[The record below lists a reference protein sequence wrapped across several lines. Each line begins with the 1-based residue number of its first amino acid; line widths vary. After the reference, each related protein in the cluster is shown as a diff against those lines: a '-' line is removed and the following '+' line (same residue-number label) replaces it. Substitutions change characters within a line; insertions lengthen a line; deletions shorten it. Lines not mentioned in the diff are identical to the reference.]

1 MERKICMIYKDV
13 LEKRLQR
20 KREQLS
26 ELEGKIN
33 SEGVVTPVEKR
44 KFIELKAVVQELENV
59 LDIADSMFKFQE
71 KDLEN
76 K

>member
-1 MERKICMIYKDV
+1 MIYKDV

-20 KREQLS
+20 KREQLLD
-26 ELEGKIN
+26 LEGKIN

-44 KFIELKAVVQELENV
+44 KYIELKAIVQELENV

-71 KDLEN
+71 DLPDN

>member
-71 KDLEN
+71 NNEVDK
-76 K
+76 

>member
-20 KREQLS
+20 KRGQLLD
-26 ELEGKIN
+26 LEGKIN
-33 SEGVVTPVEKR
+33 GEGVVTPVEKR
-44 KFIELKAVVQELENV
+44 KYIELKAIVQELENV

>member
-20 KREQLS
+20 KRAQLS

-33 SEGVVTPVEKR
+33 GEGVVTPVEKR

-71 KDLEN
+71 DLPDN

>member
-44 KFIELKAVVQELENV
+44 KFIELKAVVLELENV

-71 KDLEN
+71 DDK
-76 K
+76 

>member
-1 MERKICMIYKDV
+1 MEKRICMIYKDV

-20 KREQLS
+20 KKEQLS
-26 ELEGKIN
+26 ELESKIN

-44 KFIELKAVVQELENV
+44 KYIELKAIVQELENV

-71 KDLEN
+71 GEK
-76 K
+76 

>member
-20 KREQLS
+20 KRAQLS

-33 SEGVVTPVEKR
+33 GEGVVTPVEKR
-44 KFIELKAVVQELENV
+44 KFIELKAVVLELENV

>member
-71 KDLEN
+71 KD
-76 K
+76 

>member
-1 MERKICMIYKDV
+1 MIYKDV

-20 KREQLS
+20 KRGQLLD
-26 ELEGKIN
+26 LEGKIN
-33 SEGVVTPVEKR
+33 GEGVVTPVEKR
-44 KFIELKAVVQELENV
+44 KYIELKAIVQELENV

>member
-20 KREQLS
+20 KRAQLS

-33 SEGVVTPVEKR
+33 GEGVVTPVEKR